1 MHSRWLFTLPLALLV
16 GWLFHVLHVPAG
28 WILAGVVCGGATA
41 LVSRRPLLLHNRLY
55 QLACGTIGVLAGVP
69 LVELTW
75 TTLKSFLLPGVLVAV
90 ATVIFSFAAGIA
102 LSRHTSDITPDTGIM
117 SMLAGGASF
126 LPALARELGSD
137 FQYVTLTQ
145 YLRLLCVTT
154 SLPLITHLFPKPD
167 SASVIAAGNSQ
178 LSLYGLLIYL
188 LIIVA
193 AQPVGKWLHIP
204 APAILAPMLAA
215 ILAGLAL
222 PADISVA
229 PPALCADAAFL
240 AVGLMCGGSL
250 SVDSLR
256 TFARELPVTF
266 LLIATLMAGCAALS
280 WPLTV
285 WLNITYFE
293 AYLATTPGAVE
304 TVLALGSEHGAGAV
318 VVAIQVIRI
327 VVVLGIGGYMPQIMR
342 ALNRRSSPPQPEADP
357 SE

>member
-1 MHSRWLFTLPLALLV
+1 MQKRWLLTAPLGVVVGLL
-16 GWLFHVLHVPAG
+16 FQYLHVPAS

-41 LVSRRPLLLHNRLY
+41 LISRRPLLLHKRLY

-75 TTLKSFLLPGVLVAV
+75 TTLRSFLIPGLLVAI
-90 ATVIFSFAAGIA
+90 ATVIFSFAAGMV
-102 LSRHTSDITPDTGIM
+102 LSRHAPAITPDTGIM

-137 FQYVTLTQ
+137 FKYVTLTQ

-167 SASVIAAGNSQ
+167 SATAIASHSAPLTVLGV
-178 LSLYGLLIYL
+178 LLYL

-193 AQPVGKWLHIP
+193 AQPVGAWLHLP
-204 APAILAPMLAA
+204 APAILAPMLAT
-215 ILAGLAL
+215 ILAGVAL
-222 PADISVA
+222 PADISLA
-229 PPALCADAAFL
+229 PPPLCADAAFL

-250 SVDSLR
+250 SVESLR
-256 TFARELPVTF
+256 AFARELPVTF
-266 LLIATLMAGCAALS
+266 LLIATLMGGCAALA
-280 WPLTV
+280 WPLTL
-285 WLNITYFE
+285 WLDITYFE

-304 TVLALGSEHGAGAV
+304 TVLALGSENGAGAV

-327 VVVLGIGGYMPQIMR
+327 VVVLGIGGYMPQILR
-342 ALNRRSSPPQPEADP
+342 VLSRRSSRPQTTDDP